1 MTDFDERN
9 LENMLQEEVGLAP
22 APDLTR
28 RIMERIANET
38 GVPKGGDANEPD
50 AILLPREVR
59 PGAQGIHMTDENQPP
74 QDPETLMDIEPTAGP
89 VVPLQGTR
97 RPSMPPR
104 TPTQSVP
111 RTPTQGAPR
120 IPSSQVPAVR
130 TTPGTMAE
138 EPGQSPMTGGKIMVG
153 TKLGQIEIN
162 GVLGKGGMGQVFR
175 GYHAAL
181 DIEVAIK
188 VLPDELS
195 RNEVVRQ
202 RFLREA
208 RLCIKL
214 DHPHIVR
221 VFNVDEWQ
229 GNLYLVLELIEGTD
243 AAGMLKDGGRFRYKR
258 ALEIGK
264 AAAEALSYAHTQG
277 LVHRD
282 VKPHNILLGAADG
295 KIKLS
300 DFGLARAASSASHL
314 TMSGQI
320 MGTPHYMSPEQAES
334 KEVTDKSD
342 VYSLGVTLY
351 HMLTGETPF
360 VGDTPI
366 SVAVQHIAKEI
377 LYPEMRF
384 AAFPKELVAVLK
396 RMTAKDAA
404 KRCSAKQAAV
414 WLQKL
419 FSMAGDDDLAA
430 EPAAMRSLAPVVA
443 ESEAFRLAAERRKA
457 NDARAREEAKSM
469 VMMARTMQEAMPA
482 AAKTMAESGQPQP
495 VQPAQSASQSQLQAA
510 PAGGGMGKIIAVL
523 LMLILVGGGAAG
535 WYFGFG
541 PGAKQ
546 NPANN
551 ATVIGGD
558 GGKSDGGK
566 TDGTKTDGGKT
577 DGTKTDGAKT
587 DGGTSDGG
595 KSDGTKTDGGKT
607 DGTTTDGGKTDGGK
621 TDGTTTDG
629 GKTDG
634 APTDGTKPPP
644 EKDSALVA
652 ARLGEAEASINN
664 AASTSDLKK
673 AKAALEAASLAQGEA
688 SETQRM
694 KLRELKDKFER
705 QWAYYSVTE
714 GLDTIEASL
723 NALRTDP
730 EADIQLN
737 TAIEAKEAISKLTM
751 PADVEAL
758 VKERRDELFGRVD
771 LALNLRHDALLKKA
785 EAAARDS
792 KYEDAETYFSKL
804 LALKLDDKRKNGAT
818 ARRESVLW
826 EGRISGTQSQING
839 KNYSEAKK
847 RIADFKAQ
855 GVPDAQKDRFAALE
869 KSLEA
874 AVEGDFSS
882 HVAAAKATADQG
894 QYEAARNSLTDA
906 GKLPLND
913 TQLVRLDETRIYVNL
928 SEPLTAAATALNAS
942 QLPECADQLKAADG
956 IVAGAG
962 DKKIAEEQ
970 KTKLAELRS
979 KLMTAV
985 NTEFERLMK
994 DAKDCVTRN
1003 EFDKAGASVEKAGT
1017 LPLSDEQRR
1026 TLDEFKTG
1034 NAQKLREYVKKM
1046 LDEVEDALKKD
1057 DFESAMKALNKVN
1070 SMQPIAEEHQTRFTA
1085 LQQKVNEESASRFL
1099 AAYNAAISAL
1109 NSGDFSTA
1117 EAQLAKMKSLPV
1129 GDALKP
1135 KVAEVEQKVEGA
1147 RTDAVK
1153 ALLKQCSEL
1162 RVQGK
1167 YKEAKAKLDEAY
1179 AIATTEALQKRCES
1193 ERVEWQAAVDD
1204 AFDDLLSKARKAR
1217 ENKDFAGAEKL
1228 LDQAKNL
1235 PLSQTQLLKLSDA
1248 VDDNKAKRDEYIKE
1262 LFTLLEN
1269 AVKLGDEKGGEEI
1282 VKKLSGFSLTVSD
1295 QLKLKDLKSRLSGE
1309 TRESR
1314 IKRMPAQL
1322 QKLANDRFLQSEQMF
1337 KADESIEAVAAS
1349 ADGKV
1354 GAYGTRG
1361 GKVAFYNLRRGNL
1374 IGQSTGGRRIIK
1386 SIAVSPDG
1394 NWGACGNDDGNV
1406 VIFDLSGATVRALAC
1421 AERLDDDITGLGF
1434 STDSR
1439 TLFVLAQDGTLARF
1453 NVSSQTKAG
1462 AQPTG
1467 ISKPNVMAVD
1477 PTGTFVAVGGNDG
1490 EIQVFDA
1497 RSLVA
1502 KRPKPITLTNDGLV
1516 SAISFS
1522 QDGKYLAAA
1531 SESDGVGMWETARLT
1546 DKPVVQ
1552 YKGLDEWA
1560 KGVGFSADGRRVCGF
1575 DSEKRFV
1582 VWDRASGTENK
1593 RHEFEAFKTAKRF
1606 EPRCGFIGPD
1616 GTVLIGTADGEFIHF
1631 TVKSAN

>member
-1 MTDFDERN
+1 MTDFEERN
-9 LENMLQEEVGLAP
+9 LDNMLQEEGGSAP

-38 GVPKGGDANEPD
+38 GAPKGGDADAPD
-50 AILLPREVR
+50 AILLPRDVR

-89 VVPLQGTR
+89 VVPPQGTR
-97 RPSMPPR
+97 RPSVP
-104 TPTQSVP
+104 P

-130 TTPGTMAE
+130 STPGTMAE
-138 EPGQSPMTGGKIMVG
+138 EPGQAPMTGGKIMVG

-214 DHPHIVR
+214 DHPNIVR

-264 AAAEALSYAHTQG
+264 AAAEALAYAHQQG

-419 FSMAGDDDLAA
+419 FSMAGDDDLAG
-430 EPAAMRSLAPVVA
+430 EPAAMKSLAPVVA

-482 AAKTMAESGQPQP
+482 VAKTMVESGQPQP
-495 VQPAQSASQSQLQAA
+495 VQPAPSASQSQLQPA

-523 LMLILVGGGAAG
+523 LLLILVGGGVAG

-551 ATVIGGD
+551 STVIGGD

-566 TDGTKTDGGKT
+566 TDGTKSDGG
-577 DGTKTDGAKT
+577 KTDGAKT
-587 DGGTSDGG
+587 DGGKTDGTSTDGG
-595 KSDGTKTDGGKT
+595 KTDGGKTDGTSTDGGKT

-621 TDGTTTDG
+621 TDG

-634 APTDGTKPPP
+634 GPTDGTKPPP
-644 EKDSALVA
+644 DKDSQLVA
-652 ARLGEAEASINN
+652 ARLNEAEASINS

-737 TAIEAKEAISKLTM
+737 TAIEAKESIARLSI
-751 PADVEAL
+751 PADVEVL

-771 LALNLRHDALLKKA
+771 LALNMRHDALLKKA
-785 EAAARDS
+785 EAAARES
-792 KYEDAETYFSKL
+792 KYEDAETYFAKL
-804 LALKLDDKRKNGAT
+804 LALMLDDKRKNAAA

-826 EGRISGTQSQING
+826 EGRISGTQALVNG
-839 KNYSEAKK
+839 KQYAEARK

-869 KSLEA
+869 KSLDA
-874 AVEGDFSS
+874 AIEGDLSS
-882 HVAAAKATADQG
+882 HIATAKATADQG
-894 QYEAARNSLTDA
+894 QYEAARGALIEA

-913 TQLVRLDETRIYVNL
+913 SQLVRLDEARIYVNL
-928 SEPLTAAATALNAS
+928 SEPLTAAATALNAG
-942 QLPECADQLKAADG
+942 QLAECAAQLKVAEG
-956 IVAGAG
+956 IVASAG
-962 DKKIAEEQ
+962 TKKIAEEQ
-970 KTKLAELRS
+970 TTKLSELNTR
-979 KLMTAV
+979 LAAAV
-985 NTEFERLMK
+985 NAEFERLMK
-994 DAKDCVTRN
+994 DARECVARN
-1003 EFDKAGASVEKAGT
+1003 EFDKAGQSVEKAGT
-1017 LPLSDEQRR
+1017 LPLSEDQRR
-1026 TLDEFKTG
+1026 TLDDFKTG

-1046 LDEVEDALKKD
+1046 LDEVEEALKKD
-1057 DFESAMKALNKVN
+1057 DFDSAMKALNKVN
-1070 SMQPIAEEHQTRFTA
+1070 SMQPIAEEHQARFTA

-1099 AAYNAAISAL
+1099 AAYNAANTAL
-1109 NSGDFSTA
+1109 NSGDFATA
-1117 EAQLAKMKSLPV
+1117 EAQLAKMKTLPV
-1129 GDALKP
+1129 GETLKA

-1153 ALLKQCSEL
+1153 ALLNQCGEL

-1167 YKEAKAKLDEAY
+1167 YKEAKVKLDEAY

-1193 ERVEWQAAVDD
+1193 ERVEWQSAVDD

-1217 ENKDFAGAEKL
+1217 ENKDFAAADKH
-1228 LDQAKNL
+1228 LDQARNL
-1235 PLSQTQLLKLSDA
+1235 PLSQAQLLKLSDA
-1248 VDDNKAKRDEYIKE
+1248 VDDNKAKRDEYIKD
-1262 LFTLLEN
+1262 LFTLLES
-1269 AVKLGDEKGGEEI
+1269 AVARGDEKGGEEI

-1295 QLKLKDLKSRLSGE
+1295 QLKLKNLRASLSGE
-1309 TRESR
+1309 TRDAR

-1322 QKLANDRFLQSEQMF
+1322 QKLAYDRYLQSEQMF

-1361 GKVAFYNLRRGNL
+1361 GKVAFYNLRRGTL

-1386 SIAVSPDG
+1386 SMAISPDG

-1434 STDSR
+1434 SSDSK
-1439 TLFVLAQDGTLARF
+1439 TLFVLVQDGTLARF

-1502 KRPKPITLTNDGLV
+1502 KRPKPITLTNDSLV

-1522 QDGKYLAAA
+1522 QDGKYLVAA
-1531 SESDGVGMWETARLT
+1531 SEAEGVGMWETARLT
-1546 DKPVVQ
+1546 DKPAVQ

-1560 KGVGFSADGRRVCGF
+1560 KGAGFSADGRRVCGF

-1593 RHEFEAFKTAKRF
+1593 RHEFEVFKTAKRF
-1606 EPRCGFIGPD
+1606 EPRAGFIGPD
-1616 GTVLIGTADGEFIHF
+1616 GTVLMGTADGEFIHF

>member
-9 LENMLQEEVGLAP
+9 LENMLHEEGGLAP

-50 AILLPREVR
+50 AILLPREER
-59 PGAQGIHMTDENQPP
+59 PGANTGSHMTDENQPP

-89 VVPLQGTR
+89 IVPAQGTR
-97 RPSMPPR
+97 RPSMP
-104 TPTQSVP
+104 P

-138 EPGQSPMTGGKIMVG
+138 EPGQAPMTGGKIMVG

-264 AAAEALSYAHTQG
+264 AAAEALAYAHTQG

-419 FSMAGDDDLAA
+419 YSMAGDEDLVA
-430 EPAAMRSLAPVVA
+430 EPSAMKSMAPVVA

-482 AAKTMAESGQPQP
+482 VAKTMAESGQPQP
-495 VQPAQSASQSQLQAA
+495 VQPAPSASQSQQQPA

-523 LMLILVGGGAAG
+523 LLLILVGGGAAG

-551 ATVIGGD
+551 STVIGGD
-558 GGKSDGGK
+558 GGKTDGSKTDGGK
-566 TDGTKTDGGKT
+566 TDGAKTDGAKTDGTSTDGTKTDGGK
-577 DGTKTDGAKT
+577 
-587 DGGTSDGG
+587 SDGG
-595 KSDGTKTDGGKT
+595 K
-607 DGTTTDGGKTDGGK
+607 TDGGKTDGGK
-621 TDGTTTDG
+621 TDGGKTDG

-634 APTDGTKPPP
+634 GKTDGGPTDGTKPPP
-644 EKDSALVA
+644 DKDSQLVA
-652 ARLGEAEASINN
+652 ARLSEAEASINN

-688 SETQRM
+688 SETQRL

-737 TAIEAKEAISKLTM
+737 TAIEAKEAIARLSI
-751 PADVEAL
+751 PADVETL

-771 LALNLRHDALLKKA
+771 LALNLRHDVLLKKA

-792 KYEDAETYFSKL
+792 KYEDAETYFSRL
-804 LALKLDDKRKNGAT
+804 LALKLDDKRKNAAS
-818 ARRESVLW
+818 ARRDAALW

-839 KNYSEAKK
+839 KQYAEAKK
-847 RIADFKAQ
+847 RIADFKAL

-869 KSLEA
+869 KSLESA
-874 AVEGDFSS
+874 IESDLSS
-882 HVAAAKATADQG
+882 HIGTAKATADQG
-894 QYEAARNSLTDA
+894 QYEAARASLADA

-913 TQLVRLDETRIYVNL
+913 SQLVRLDETRIYVNL
-928 SEPLTAAATALNAS
+928 SEPLTAAAASLNAG
-942 QLPECADQLKAADG
+942 QLPECATQLKAADG

-962 DKKIAEEQ
+962 EKKIAEEQ
-970 KTKLAELRS
+970 KTKLADLRS
-979 KLMTAV
+979 RLTTAV

-994 DAKDCVTRN
+994 DAKDCVARN
-1003 EFDKAGASVEKAGT
+1003 EFDKAGQSVEKAGT
-1017 LPLSDEQRR
+1017 LPLSDDQRR
-1026 TLDEFKTG
+1026 TLDDFKTG

-1046 LDEVEDALKKD
+1046 LDEVEEALKKD
-1057 DFESAMKALNKVN
+1057 DFDSAMKALNKVN
-1070 SMQPIAEEHQTRFTA
+1070 SMQPIAEEHQARFTA
-1085 LQQKVNEESASRFL
+1085 LQQKVNEESAGRFL

-1109 NSGDFSTA
+1109 NSGDFATA
-1117 EAQLAKMKSLPV
+1117 EAQLAKMKTLPV
-1129 GDALKP
+1129 GDTLKA
-1135 KVAEVEQKVEGA
+1135 KVTEVEQKVEGA
-1147 RTDAVK
+1147 RADAVK
-1153 ALLKQCSEL
+1153 ALLKQCGEL

-1167 YKEAKAKLDEAY
+1167 YKEAKIKLDEAY
-1179 AIATTEALQKRCES
+1179 AIATTEALQKRCEG
-1193 ERVEWQAAVDD
+1193 ERVEWQSAVDD
-1204 AFDDLLSKARKAR
+1204 AFDDLLNKARKAR
-1217 ENKDFAGAEKL
+1217 ENRDFAAAERN
-1228 LDQAKNL
+1228 LDEAKNL
-1235 PLSQTQLLKLSDA
+1235 PLSQAQLLKLSDA
-1248 VDDNKAKRDEYIKE
+1248 GDDNRAKRDEYITE
-1262 LFTLLEN
+1262 LFALLEA
-1269 AVKLGDEKGGEEI
+1269 AVKRGDEKGGEEI
-1282 VKKLSGFSLTVSD
+1282 VKKLSAFSLSVSD
-1295 QLKLKDLKSRLSGE
+1295 QLKLKNLKASLSGE
-1309 TRESR
+1309 TREAR
-1314 IKRMPAQL
+1314 IKRMPAPL
-1322 QKLANDRFLQSEQMF
+1322 QKLSNDRFLQSEQMF

-1354 GAYGTRG
+1354 GAYGTRS

-1386 SIAVSPDG
+1386 SMAVSPDG

-1406 VIFDLSGATVRALAC
+1406 TIFDLSGATVRALAC
-1421 AERLDDDITGLGF
+1421 AENLDDDIMGLGF
-1434 STDSR
+1434 SSDNR
-1439 TLFVLAQDGTLARF
+1439 TLYVLAQDGTLARF

-1477 PTGTFVAVGGNDG
+1477 PTGTFIAVGGNDG

-1502 KRPKPITLTNDGLV
+1502 KRAKPITLTNDSLV

-1522 QDGKYLAAA
+1522 QDGKYLVAA
-1531 SESDGVGMWETARLT
+1531 SEGDGVGMWETSRLT

-1560 KGVGFSADGRRVCGF
+1560 KGAGFSADGRRVCGF

-1582 VWDRASGTENK
+1582 VWDRASGMENK
-1593 RHEFEAFKTAKRF
+1593 RHEFEVFKTAKRF
-1606 EPRCGFIGPD
+1606 EPRAGFIGPD
-1616 GTVLIGTADGEFIHF
+1616 GTVLMGTADGEFIHF